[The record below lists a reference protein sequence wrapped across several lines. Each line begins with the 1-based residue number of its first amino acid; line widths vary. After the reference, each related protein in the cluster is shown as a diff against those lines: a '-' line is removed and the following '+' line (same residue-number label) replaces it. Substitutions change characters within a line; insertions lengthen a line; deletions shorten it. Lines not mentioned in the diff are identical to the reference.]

1 MYEEKK
7 DDVPDETE
15 SAVTMTPEDAA
26 KQMRLDW
33 QQGMRHASA
42 FKENMTIARPLLIE
56 AAKKTPGMQ
65 LLRDFPALNNQ
76 DIVSTL
82 FFLPLIMYVD
92 CSCRSED

>member
-1 MYEEKK
+1 MYEDKK
-7 DDVPDETE
+7 DDVPEETE
-15 SAVTMTPEDAA
+15 STVTVTPEDAA

-33 QQGMRHASA
+33 QQGIRHASA
-42 FKENMTIARPLLIE
+42 FKENMTIARPLLVE

-82 FFLPLIMYVD
+82 FHLSLIVYVD
-92 CSCRSED
+92 CACTS